1 MKKIL
6 LILFAFTLPFLSTA
20 QIAIGKNAK
29 LKKNFNRERQIA
41 IEEGWDIVP
50 FPGEHPQDVLKS
62 DVDILATNWGV
73 DLILPAAVKTRL
85 AAECTK
91 KVVVKIFDTS
101 GKSSHS
107 LLQQGQLTGS
117 NFAGGGLEDVQGH
130 GTHVAGIIA
139 GDGGLGVLDVLI
151 DKGLVKWKPVK
162 VLGDNGS
169 GQFSWIAT
177 AISTEDADNKLLL
190 QSGTYVVGTASLGGG
205 TAKVPEM
212 EAALKAS
219 TELGVCYTIAT
230 GNTGGTGV
238 QYPGNSQYVVGI
250 GSLDNANPLVH
261 SSYTSTGPELWE
273 GMPGRSIVSTYLNNG
288 FATLSGTSMATP
300 FAASIT
306 AIALSKWG
314 NEYLKTPA
322 QLKAYLAWC
331 AIDLETAG
339 YDQNTGWGIELVVR
353 ILDKNPKD
361 TPGGIVPP
369 PPPPDPNPPSHA
381 KRTINFSIDGSWAMY
396 WNNDL
401 GLSFDA
407 FGNQESAKVFAAKNR
422 REARA
427 ASTDKLE
434 ITHLEIEIPN
444 SVKLAPIEF
453 NDLINNTNKFF
464 TNRGLYLE
472 GGSDYGDAAYWTAY
486 FYEMLLERQMPVLQ
500 SVNVIRID
508 ARDKNKRPVTWFA
521 KDLRHWPIQ

>member
-1 MKKIL
+1 MKKML
-6 LILFAFTLPFLSTA
+6 LILLAFCLPFLGTS
-20 QIAIGKNAK
+20 QIAITKNQKLAK
-29 LKKNFNRERQIA
+29 SFNKERQVA

-50 FPGEHPQDVLKS
+50 FPGEAPQDVLKFNQI
-62 DVDILATNWGV
+62 DPFATNWGV
-73 DLILPAAVKTRL
+73 DLILPAAVKARL
-85 AAECTK
+85 ATECTK

-107 LLQQGQLTGS
+107 LLQQGQLPGS

-130 GTHVAGIIA
+130 GTHVAGIISA
-139 GDGGLGVLDVLI
+139 DGFGVLDVLI

-177 AISTEDADNKLLL
+177 AIATEDADNRTLL
-190 QSGTYVVGTASLGGG
+190 QSGTFVVGTASLGGG
-205 TAKVPEM
+205 TAKVPEV

-219 TELGVCYTIAT
+219 TELGVFYTVAT
-230 GNTGGTGV
+230 GNTGTPGV

-250 GSLDNANPLVH
+250 GSLDNSNPLVH

-273 GMPGRSIVSTYLNNG
+273 GMPGRSIQSTYLNNG
-288 FATLSGTSMATP
+288 LATLSGTSMATP
-300 FAASIT
+300 FAASVT

-314 NEYLKTPA
+314 NDFLKTPA

-331 AIDLETAG
+331 AVDLETTG
-339 YDQNTGWGIELVVR
+339 YDTNTGWGIEFVVR

-369 PPPPDPNPPSHA
+369 PPPPDPNPPAHTS
-381 KRTINFSIDGSWAMY
+381 RTLNFSLDGSWTIY

-401 GLSFDA
+401 GLSLSGQPKEPETFKLKTYSVGALSLDA
-407 FGNQESAKVFAAKNR
+407 LK
-422 REARA
+422 
-427 ASTDKLE
+427 

-444 SVKLAPIEF
+444 STNLATVDYT
-453 NDLINNTNKFF
+453 NLIANTNKFF
-464 TNRGLYLE
+464 TNRGLQIA
-472 GGSDYGDAAYWTAY
+472 GGSDYADAGYWTAY
-486 FYEMLLERQMPVLQ
+486 FYEMILERQLTPAQ
-500 SVNVIRID
+500 SVNVTRID
-508 ARDKNKRPVTWFA
+508 FKDKNGKVGTWFA
-521 KDLRHWPIQ
+521 KDLKHWPIQ